1 MKEKIKK
8 ILLWIVVVW
17 FIMVFVDSFI
27 NAVMIVLY
35 GPSNSSQN
43 PLITISLLAIS
54 AVIIIKL
61 QKKLNLPDLFKRKK

>member
-8 ILLWIVVVW
+8 ILLWIVLVW

-61 QKKLNLPDLFKRKK
+61 QKKLNLPNLFKRK

>member
-8 ILLWIVVVW
+8 ILLWIVLVW